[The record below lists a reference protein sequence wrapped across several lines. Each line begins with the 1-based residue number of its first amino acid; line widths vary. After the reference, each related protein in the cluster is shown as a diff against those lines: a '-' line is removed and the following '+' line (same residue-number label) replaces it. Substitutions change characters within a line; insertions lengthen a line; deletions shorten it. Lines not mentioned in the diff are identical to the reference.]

1 VILAII
7 CILSQVQDDPAG
19 LTRRGHDLLREGR
32 RGGVHELLEEAEGLY
47 LQALALAPASAPA
60 WNGLA
65 YARLGRHDFDGAL
78 AAARAALRIE
88 PDDSALLALLGDVH
102 FGAGNLTEAEA
113 AWRMLHARGETL
125 ASLARLG
132 LAAEARGR
140 DAEAERNFRD
150 ALEAGRL
157 LEVSVEDIA
166 WCHCMLAELEQNRG
180 HAAAAEHS
188 FRAATVLDPQSR
200 FAAQGLARA
209 LTEQSRADEAL
220 TILMELVER
229 LPEPAHFVQ
238 IGETLETLGRAEEA
252 RGWYARCEADVQ
264 RDFARGDFGHA
275 RELAEL
281 WLDHGGDPE
290 RALELALRDLNEVR
304 HDSGAWETA
313 AWAFF
318 RCGRFAEAAQH
329 VTEALR
335 SGGGEA
341 RLWRRA
347 AEVYAAAG
355 DRLRAARCRKLAE
368 ERASRPA
375 EAAPAE

>member
-1 VILAII
+1 MILAIL

-32 RGGVHELLEEAEGLY
+32 RGGVHELLEQAEGLY
-47 LQALALAPASAPA
+47 LQALALEPASASA

-78 AAARAALRIE
+78 AAARSALRIE
-88 PDDSALLALLGDVH
+88 PDDTALLALLGDVH

-113 AWRMLHARGETL
+113 AWRMLHGRGETL

-140 DAEAERNFRD
+140 AAEAERHFRD

-157 LEVSVEDIA
+157 LDASAEDLA
-166 WCHCMLAELEQNRG
+166 WCICMLAALEQSRG
-180 HAAAAEHS
+180 RADAAERS
-188 FRAATVLDPQSR
+188 FREAIALDPRSR

-209 LTEQSRADEAL
+209 LTEQGRADEAL
-220 TILMELVER
+220 TILTELVER

-238 IGETLETLGRAEEA
+238 IGETLEALGRAGEA
-252 RGWYARCEADVQ
+252 SGWYARCEADVQ

-275 RELAEL
+275 RELAEM
-281 WLDHGGDPE
+281 WLDHGGDPQ

-304 HDSGAWETA
+304 RDSGAWETA
-313 AWAFF
+313 AWGFF
-318 RCGRFAEAAQH
+318 RCGRFAEAARH

-335 SGGGEA
+335 AGGGEP

-347 AEVYAAAG
+347 AEIYAASG
-355 DRLRAARCRKLAE
+355 DRLRAARCRRIAE

-375 EAAPAE
+375 AAAPAE